1 MAWSLK
7 KWERGFSQFF
17 TINESDDTAK
27 NVSGYTVT
35 LKVKM
40 ADTLLISG
48 TCVNASSTTGYVYY
62 TVTSGDFPYAGKAKY
77 ELELVKG
84 TEIQVTETYPVN
96 IGRRI

>member
-1 MAWSLK
+1 M
-7 KWERGFSQFF
+7 
-17 TINESDDTAK
+17 

-40 ADTLLISG
+40 GDTLLISG
-48 TCVNASSTTGYVYY
+48 SCTVASGSLGYVYY
-62 TVTSGDFPYAGKAKY
+62 TVGSGDFPYAGKANY

-84 TEIQVTETYPVN
+84 TEVQVTETYPVH